1 MLNVVYLSLTIKKIL
16 YMENLSAQHDSKIMT
31 PKEWALTIF
40 LASLPIIGFI
50 LVLIWAFDSNTDLQK
65 KNWAKGTLLLMV
77 IYFIIAMLFLF
88 MFGGLAL
95 LMGLGS

>member
-1 MLNVVYLSLTIKKIL
+1 
-16 YMENLSAQHDSKIMT
+16 MENLSSQQDSKIMS

-50 LVLIWAFDSNTDLQK
+50 LVLVWAFDSSTDLQK
-65 KNWAKGTLLLMV
+65 KNWAKGSLLLML
-77 IYFIIAMLFLF
+77 IYFVLAMVFLF

-95 LMGLGS
+95 LAGLNS